1 MVKGEKSERSDFCKG
16 GVEQQ
21 GDESGVEVEEM
32 TKVQKKAKEI
42 VDAIL
47 KDLTDRRGRRQ
58 EWEAIGEDIR
68 GQIRAAWID
77 VTAKR
82 LAGEDFS

>member
-1 MVKGEKSERSDFCKG
+1 
-16 GVEQQ
+16 
-21 GDESGVEVEEM
+21 M

-47 KDLTDRRGRRQ
+47 KDLTDRRGLRQ
-58 EWEAIGEDIR
+58 EWEAIDRNIQCEIR
-68 GQIRAAWID
+68 MAWID

-82 LAGEDFS
+82 LAGEDFT